1 MGLIRHPFNI
11 SDILVWSL
19 KDSRNFVFI
28 LINILKLQIQEI
40 KGNQATT
47 KQRQVKKSIFLTAQK
62 AGPYVYMFVQLSN
75 TQTEL
80 GVCGE
85 ALLRVHIVSNNFA
98 SHSAASLGFRASGH
112 RRYVE
117 PPRQLRHVP
126 RPPASAAAHLP
137 AAQNTAA
144 ATAAVAA
151 GAAAAGNAPKL
162 APCHGHGAVRGTA
175 PPGVDGEQGRGTGDL
190 WGSMQLGRPQKIL
203 RRS

>member
-47 KQRQVKKSIFLTAQK
+47 KQRQVKTSIFLTAQK

-85 ALLRVHIVSNNFA
+85 AFLRVHIVSNNFA

-112 RRYVE
+112 RRYMLS
-117 PPRQLRHVP
+117 PPVSCAMCR
-126 RPPASAAAHLP
+126 AHLP
-137 AAQNTAA
+137 RLQRICQQPKTPPRPLPRWPLALLPLAMPQSLRRVTAMA
-144 ATAAVAA
+144 RSEGQLHLALTENRAVALETSGEACSLA
-151 GAAAAGNAPKL
+151 G
-162 APCHGHGAVRGTA
+162 
-175 PPGVDGEQGRGTGDL
+175 
-190 WGSMQLGRPQKIL
+190 
-203 RRS
+203 RRRF